1 MCSFFFISA
10 ALQRRSQPAVE
21 DKETRPAPANTR
33 NLRMSVDYIN
43 KKKRFD
49 NMTQLILKSHT
60 DAIIWCDL
68 KMFDVLRS

>member
-1 MCSFFFISA
+1 MPLFFVNNIKRIVFIFFISA

-21 DKETRPAPANTR
+21 DKETRPAPSNTR

-49 NMTQLILKSHT
+49 NMTQLI
-60 DAIIWCDL
+60 
-68 KMFDVLRS
+68 